1 MKPGVSTLNPYAA
14 AYVPLS
20 KRKAC
25 DGTGPTTNDSETGFE
40 TDWYVHPAH
49 VTQNQHQSKVSLASV
64 AQGVENG
71 PIPEQSSVRNHPVH
85 GQYGSSSSKQ
95 IMDEEYDMDLAY
107 LQMTFPGLSD
117 QSLADVYMA
126 NKLDLEATVDMLTQL
141 EGDHF
146 VFNLLQCFK
155 ELRKC
160 PCFMG
165 SLTRFI
171 PKAVFEAVE
180 SSENLPESLDIGDV
194 PESGTSSES
203 ASLNLKSV
211 VGEASSSSSGSS
223 AVVS

>member
-141 EGDHF
+141 E
-146 VFNLLQCFK
+146 
-155 ELRKC
+155 
-160 PCFMG
+160 
-165 SLTRFI
+165 
-171 PKAVFEAVE
+171 FEAVE